1 MTATGERRTGAPDRD
16 PAPTGLSALYDAL
29 AATARRHHLD
39 ALALAVDD
47 PDLGHQAFAVGA
59 EAAAALAGLA
69 DDPHRR
75 WFAVPEPD
83 GPPAE
88 LDALRALARTAVRLG
103 VADPA
108 ADPASALEVFVRGI
122 PAVAAVLRTGTVV
135 EVTVVPGSGAEI
147 VRRLATSDLPGS
159 GAVVVHDIAA
169 AGPGGPGGP
178 GGAGD
183 ALPRAEL
190 VAVRSLPESGELEVH
205 LRSADRRT
213 VGRGPLARAGA
224 AAAAATL
231 DALADLHP
239 DAPGTEALRVGW
251 VRTIDTTPDREFL
264 VAVTVRRE
272 QGSTLYGLA
281 AGASPI
287 EAAAR
292 ATLHACNRVVDR
304 PPPG

>member
-1 MTATGERRTGAPDRD
+1 VTATGERRTGAPDRD

-29 AATARRHHLD
+29 GATARRHHLD

-59 EAAAALAGLA
+59 EAAAALAGLD
-69 DDPHRR
+69 DDPQRR
-75 WFAVPEPD
+75 WWALPEPD
-83 GPPAE
+83 EPPAE

-122 PAVAAVLRTGTVV
+122 PSVATVLRNGTVV
-135 EVTVVPGSGAEI
+135 EVTVAPGTGAEI
-147 VRRLATSDLPGS
+147 VRGLAASELPGT
-159 GAVVVHDIAA
+159 GAVVVHDLAA
-169 AGPGGPGGP
+169 AGAGRPDGPS
-178 GGAGD
+178 A

-190 VAVRSLPESGELEVH
+190 VAVRSLPESGELEIH

-239 DAPGTEALRVGW
+239 DTPATQALRVGW

-264 VAVTVRRE
+264 VAVTLRRE

-292 ATLHACNRVVDR
+292 ATLHACNRVV
-304 PPPG
+304 G